1 MVNEAKEFEEED
13 RIIKEKI
20 DAKLSLQNYV
30 YKMRNTIEAK
40 DKLADK
46 LSESEKN
53 EISDALTNAEDW
65 LNSNQEAEK
74 DEFEDQMKEV

>member
-1 MVNEAKEFEEED
+1 
-13 RIIKEKI
+13 
-20 DAKLSLQNYV
+20 
-30 YKMRNTIEAK
+30 MRNTIEAK

-53 EISDALTNAEDW
+53 EISTVLTNAEDW

>member
-1 MVNEAKEFEEED
+1 
-13 RIIKEKI
+13 
-20 DAKLSLQNYV
+20 
-30 YKMRNTIEAK
+30 MRNTIEAK

-74 DEFEDQMKEV
+74 DEFEDQMKELQSVCDPIIARIYEEMGGQG

>member
-1 MVNEAKEFEEED
+1 
-13 RIIKEKI
+13 
-20 DAKLSLQNYV
+20 
-30 YKMRNTIEAK
+30 MRNTIEAK